1 MRIQSALIKLAN
13 EEPLGG
19 VIRRCRNW
27 LHLVLALV
35 SSQGSLPLGMGLTAV
50 QRMGTVAREEP
61 QD

>member
-1 MRIQSALIKLAN
+1 MLIKLAN